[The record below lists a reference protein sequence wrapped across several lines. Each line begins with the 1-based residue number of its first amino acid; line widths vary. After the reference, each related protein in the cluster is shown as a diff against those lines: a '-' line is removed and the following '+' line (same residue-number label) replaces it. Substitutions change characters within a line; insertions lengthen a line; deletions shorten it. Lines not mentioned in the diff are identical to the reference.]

1 MAQVENNLTVTAR
14 VGGRHRRLA
23 TEKQL
28 RAAIAKGELDRK
40 SEISVE
46 RPGAEK
52 QVMVAENVP
61 ELAGL
66 FDEMLGAK
74 PAPQQP
80 APEVTQQDEQP
91 HRSAPV
97 NAESDPAPSL
107 ATAPIQR
114 SQPPASDRT
123 LFERAEAGGAI
134 NRNSS
139 RPNYRGGASEP
150 SPVDYMVMPLKR
162 YAEFHGRSSRSEY
175 WWFQLAVIVAMFG
188 LVVVAGGIIGEGSF
202 GIIALAWLGV
212 LIPSFAVTVRRLH
225 DSGLSGTW
233 LIGLIIGSIIPIVNF
248 LTIIVWFILMV
259 LPGNQGQNR
268 FGPDPLDPANA
279 EAFS

>member
-1 MAQVENNLTVTAR
+1 
-14 VGGRHRRLA
+14 
-23 TEKQL
+23 
-28 RAAIAKGELDRK
+28 
-40 SEISVE
+40 
-46 RPGAEK
+46 
-52 QVMVAENVP
+52 
-61 ELAGL
+61 
-66 FDEMLGAK
+66 
-74 PAPQQP
+74 
-80 APEVTQQDEQP
+80 
-91 HRSAPV
+91 
-97 NAESDPAPSL
+97 
-107 ATAPIQR
+107 
-114 SQPPASDRT
+114 
-123 LFERAEAGGAI
+123 
-134 NRNSS
+134 
-139 RPNYRGGASEP
+139 
-150 SPVDYMVMPLKR
+150 MVMPLKR